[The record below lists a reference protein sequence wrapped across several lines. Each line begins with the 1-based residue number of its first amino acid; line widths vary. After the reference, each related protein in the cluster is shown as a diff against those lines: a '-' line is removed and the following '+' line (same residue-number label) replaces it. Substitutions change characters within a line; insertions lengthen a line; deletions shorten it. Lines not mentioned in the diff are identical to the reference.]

1 MNDIL
6 KIRDGETENEALWRI
21 AKAKNDG
28 LLGNITWPEIAEVMN
43 KAFRED
49 ETCYYDSS
57 AYRKRVRNYIEAYEK
72 KADKLLGNKKFWIS
86 LLVNLFMV
94 TASCYALNWLHPR
107 VNKYFDDRQAEK
119 KANAKQKVE
128 VK

>member
-1 MNDIL
+1 MSNMS
-6 KIRDGETENEALWRI
+6 
-21 AKAKNDG
+21 
-28 LLGNITWPEIAEVMN
+28 EIADV
-43 KAFRED
+43 K
-49 ETCYYDSS
+49 SS
-57 AYRKRVRNYIEAYEK
+57 VNGKKDAEK
-72 KADKLLGNKKFWIS
+72 YFGNKKFWIS